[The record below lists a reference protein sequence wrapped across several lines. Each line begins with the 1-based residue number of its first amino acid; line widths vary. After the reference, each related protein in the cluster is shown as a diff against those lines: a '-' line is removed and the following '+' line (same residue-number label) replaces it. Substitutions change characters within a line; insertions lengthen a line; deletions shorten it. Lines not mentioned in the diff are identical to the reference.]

1 MLSKSDNEVLCRV
14 GPGSYMGDLYRQ
26 YWFPGMPSY
35 ELPAPDSPPKRV
47 RFLGEDL
54 VAFRDSNGD
63 VGLVAQSCPHRGA
76 SLFFGRN
83 EEAGLRCVYHGWKF
97 DVSGACIDMPSEP
110 AESNFKSKV
119 RAKAYPTHEV
129 NKMIWIYM
137 GPREVPPPFPK
148 FEITTLPDEQ
158 VMEPR
163 IMMEEANWFQN
174 LEGDIDSVHI
184 DYLHSQVRFDSIVSG
199 NIDGKFVRDRA
210 STLDVVPTEY
220 GAFYAAKRRYNEAG
234 DIWHRIT
241 QYIFPAHTMIAA
253 SIPGQVNLRSHV
265 PLDDHYSMMISQTAY
280 LERPVT
286 AEENAAARNAYESVG
301 GYVPVTSDPRD
312 RYATAANKHNDYFLD
327 RDLEKK
333 LFIGVESGGNLQD
346 RAMTEPMTNEDGIEP
361 IYDRSKE
368 HLATTDS
375 MVIMARRMIIKAARV
390 LREQGVAPANVDNVS
405 LDAVRSTSIV
415 LPPGADWVKESE
427 PGRQAAVG
435 AEVVYVMAP

>member
-1 MLSKSDNEVLCRV
+1 
-14 GPGSYMGDLYRQ
+14 
-26 YWFPGMPSY
+26 
-35 ELPAPDSPPKRV
+35 
-47 RFLGEDL
+47 
-54 VAFRDSNGD
+54 
-63 VGLVAQSCPHRGA
+63 
-76 SLFFGRN
+76 
-83 EEAGLRCVYHGWKF
+83 
-97 DVSGACIDMPSEP
+97 
-110 AESNFKSKV
+110 
-119 RAKAYPTHEV
+119 
-129 NKMIWIYM
+129 
-137 GPREVPPPFPK
+137 
-148 FEITTLPDEQ
+148 
-158 VMEPR
+158 
-163 IMMEEANWFQN
+163 
-174 LEGDIDSVHI
+174 
-184 DYLHSQVRFDSIVSG
+184 
-199 NIDGKFVRDRA
+199 
-210 STLDVVPTEY
+210 
-220 GAFYAAKRRYNEAG
+220 
-234 DIWHRIT
+234 
-241 QYIFPAHTMIAA
+241 MIAA